1 MNIPKEGHG
10 NLEREIR
17 QVSGDTAD
25 PERSG
30 EYERDAQPMM
40 RREDAVLDRFF
51 TLSID
56 MLCIAGYDG
65 YFQRMNPAWERV
77 LGYSLDELT
86 SLPFLEFVH
95 PDDRATT
102 IAEMQ
107 CITTGHSAISFE
119 NRYRAKNGTYRWM
132 LWDATPFPEQQLI
145 YAAAR
150 DITERKHAEE
160 TLNHFFNLSPDLLSI
175 AGYDGYRV
183 MVNPAWE
190 RTLGFTAAEL
200 KAVPLFEF
208 IHPNDRALFMAEFQ
222 TMLKTEKMWSFE

>member
-10 NLEREIR
+10 NLEQEIR
-17 QVSGDTAD
+17 QVSGASAD

-30 EYERDAQPMM
+30 EYRKDAQLML

-65 YFQRMNPAWERV
+65 YFKRLNPAWERV
-77 LGYSLDELT
+77 LGYSVDELT

-107 CITTGHSAISFE
+107 CLTTGHSTISFE
-119 NRYRAKNGTYRWM
+119 NRYRAKDGTYRWM

-160 TLNHFFNLSPDLLSI
+160 TLHRFFTSSADMLSI
-175 AGYDGYRV
+175 VGYDGYRQV
-183 MVNPAWE
+183 VNPAWQ
-190 RTLGFTAAEL
+190 RILGFSAAEL
-200 KAVPLFEF
+200 KAVPFLNLS
-208 IHPNDRALFMAEFQ
+208 ILTTASLQWPNFDKCLP
-222 TMLKTEKMWSFE
+222 TKG